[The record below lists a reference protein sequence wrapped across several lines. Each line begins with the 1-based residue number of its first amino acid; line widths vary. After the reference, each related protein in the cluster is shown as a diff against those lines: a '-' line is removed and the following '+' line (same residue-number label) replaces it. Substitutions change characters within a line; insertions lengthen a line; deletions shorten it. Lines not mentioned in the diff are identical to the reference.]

1 MANEKSQKVATHNYE
16 CVSCYYFSNNKFDYK
31 KHISTDKHC
40 RLTKTNNLSQKS
52 QKVAKNSCICGKSY
66 THSSSLSKHKKICP
80 QLFNDNINSEKPE
93 ITPELLIELIHQN
106 KEMQQALI
114 DQNKHIID
122 MYNNNSGNNNNN
134 VVTNNNNNNNNNN
147 KTFNLQF
154 FLNETCKDA
163 INLSDFVNQIKVSL
177 EDLEETGRIG
187 YAEGISKV
195 FIKNLN
201 NIDYTERPIHCNDYK
216 RETIYIK
223 DNNQWLKDDINKTGL
238 TKAIKQVAHKNIKQI
253 NEWQKLHPDFSD
265 PDSKHNDKYMQIVLN
280 SMSGSTVEE
289 QQTNINKIIK
299 NITKEVVIEK

>member
-40 RLTKTNNLSQKS
+40 RLTKANNLSQKS

-122 MYNNNSGNNNNN
+122 YSKMFGKDYARICLTTIRDSEMRELNIYQD
-134 VVTNNNNNNNNNN
+134 N
-147 KTFNLQF
+147 KQT
-154 FLNETCKDA
+154 
-163 INLSDFVNQIKVSL
+163 
-177 EDLEETGRIG
+177 
-187 YAEGISKV
+187 
-195 FIKNLN
+195 
-201 NIDYTERPIHCNDYK
+201 YK
-216 RETIYIK
+216 RPHY
-223 DNNQWLKDDINKTGL
+223 LF
-238 TKAIKQVAHKNIKQI
+238 A
-253 NEWQKLHPDFSD
+253 
-265 PDSKHNDKYMQIVLN
+265 
-280 SMSGSTVEE
+280 
-289 QQTNINKIIK
+289 
-299 NITKEVVIEK
+299 